1 MADWPLKTIYQ
12 CVLKRI
18 SKFCHVKKMQN
29 CFLDDRKAF
38 QLARL
43 LNDHGIQVILNGQ
56 SGSLI
61 DPSFGCVWKLGMPKR
76 NCMLIHLNEKNDEP
90 LDVGLVFRS
99 TLGSRFSH
107 VFPSHFWKSPG
118 LEIVGHGGVGLGFWS
133 TLWQVGNVIR
143 LTPCGRTASGVFW
156 PLVFSGKTSQPSPKS
171 L

>member
-61 DPSFGCVWKLGMPKR
+61 DPSFGCV
-76 NCMLIHLNEKNDEP
+76 
-90 LDVGLVFRS
+90 
-99 TLGSRFSH
+99 
-107 VFPSHFWKSPG
+107 
-118 LEIVGHGGVGLGFWS
+118 
-133 TLWQVGNVIR
+133 
-143 LTPCGRTASGVFW
+143 
-156 PLVFSGKTSQPSPKS
+156 
-171 L
+171 